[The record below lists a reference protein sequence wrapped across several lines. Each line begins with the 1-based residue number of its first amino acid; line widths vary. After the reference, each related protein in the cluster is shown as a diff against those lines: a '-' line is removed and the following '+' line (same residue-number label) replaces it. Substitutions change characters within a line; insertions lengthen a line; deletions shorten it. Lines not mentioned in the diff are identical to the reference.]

1 MLFRAK
7 KDYTFLIVFLFVLLL
22 YSGISLFTIIYEDDY
37 SVIWVFL
44 IVLTFLALL
53 FISIYKTTYFRLDQH
68 NLFCKSLVF
77 KKEIPYSSIRKVE
90 KQQGI
95 YAGVKFSTAWKGIIV
110 HYNKYDELL
119 ISPENEE
126 IFIAKIHERI
136 EGSSTL

>member
-68 NLFCKSLVF
+68 NLFCKSLIF
-77 KKEIPYSSIRKVE
+77 KKEIPYSSIKKVE

-95 YAGVKFSTAWKGIIV
+95 YAGIKFSTAWKGIIV

-126 IFIAKIHERI
+126 IFIVKIQERI
-136 EGSSTL
+136 EGSKTL

>member
-126 IFIAKIHERI
+126 LFIAKIHERI
-136 EGSSTL
+136 EGSKTL

>member
-7 KDYTFLIVFLFVLLL
+7 KDHTFLIVFLFVLLL

-68 NLFCKSLVF
+68 NLFCKSLIF

>member
-68 NLFCKSLVF
+68 NLFCKSLIF

>member
-22 YSGISLFTIIYEDDY
+22 YSGISLFTIIYEDDC

-68 NLFCKSLVF
+68 NLFCKSLIF
-77 KKEIPYSSIRKVE
+77 KKEIPYSSIKKVE

-126 IFIAKIHERI
+126 IFIVKIQERI
-136 EGSSTL
+136 EGSKTL

>member
-68 NLFCKSLVF
+68 NLFCKSLIF

-126 IFIAKIHERI
+126 IFIVKIQERI
-136 EGSSTL
+136 EGSKTL

>member
-22 YSGISLFTIIYEDDY
+22 YSGISLFTIIYEDDC

-68 NLFCKSLVF
+68 NLFCKSLIF
-77 KKEIPYSSIRKVE
+77 KKEIPYSSIKKVE

-95 YAGVKFSTAWKGIIV
+95 YAGIKFSTAWKGIIV

-126 IFIAKIHERI
+126 IFIAKIQERI
-136 EGSSTL
+136 EGSKTL

>member
-22 YSGISLFTIIYEDDY
+22 YSGIGLFTIIYEDDY

-68 NLFCKSLVF
+68 NLFCKSLIF

>member
-53 FISIYKTTYFRLDQH
+53 FISIYKTTYFRLDKH
-68 NLFCKSLVF
+68 NLFCKSLIF
-77 KKEIPYSSIRKVE
+77 KKEIPYSAIKKVE

>member
-1 MLFRAK
+1 MLYRAK

-22 YSGISLFTIIYEDDY
+22 YSGISLFTIIYEDDC

-68 NLFCKSLVF
+68 NLFCKSLIF
-77 KKEIPYSSIRKVE
+77 KKEIPYSSIKKVE

-126 IFIAKIHERI
+126 IFIVKIQERI
-136 EGSSTL
+136 EGSKTL

>member
-53 FISIYKTTYFRLDQH
+53 FISIYKTTYFSLDQH
-68 NLFCKSLVF
+68 NLFCKSLIF

-110 HYNKYDELL
+110 HYDKYDELL

-126 IFIAKIHERI
+126 FFISKIQERI
-136 EGSSTL
+136 EGSRTL

>member
-44 IVLTFLALL
+44 IILTFLALL

-68 NLFCKSLVF
+68 NLFCKSLIF
-77 KKEIPYSSIRKVE
+77 KKEIPYSSIKKVE

-95 YAGVKFSTAWKGIIV
+95 YVGIKFSTAWKGIIV

-126 IFIAKIHERI
+126 IFIVKIQERI
-136 EGSSTL
+136 EGSKTL

>member
-22 YSGISLFTIIYEDDY
+22 YSGISLFTIIYEDDC

-68 NLFCKSLVF
+68 NLFCKSLIF
-77 KKEIPYSSIRKVE
+77 KKEIPYYSIKKVE

-126 IFIAKIHERI
+126 IFIVKIQERI
-136 EGSSTL
+136 EGSQTL

>member
-53 FISIYKTTYFRLDQH
+53 FISIYKTTYLRLDRH

-95 YAGVKFSTAWKGIIV
+95 YVGIKFSTAWKGIIV

-126 IFIAKIHERI
+126 IFIAKMHERI
-136 EGSSTL
+136 EGISTL

>member
-68 NLFCKSLVF
+68 NLFCKSLIF

-110 HYNKYDELL
+110 HYDKYDELL

-126 IFIAKIHERI
+126 FFISKIHERI

>member
-22 YSGISLFTIIYEDDY
+22 YSGISLFTIIYEDDC

-44 IVLTFLALL
+44 IVLTLLALL

-68 NLFCKSLVF
+68 NLFCKSLIF
-77 KKEIPYSSIRKVE
+77 KKEIPYSSIKKVE

-95 YAGVKFSTAWKGIIV
+95 YAGIKFSTEWKGIIV

-126 IFIAKIHERI
+126 IFIVKIQERI
-136 EGSSTL
+136 EGSKTL

>member
-68 NLFCKSLVF
+68 NLFCKSLIF
-77 KKEIPYSSIRKVE
+77 KKEIPYSAIKKVE

-126 IFIAKIHERI
+126 IFIVKIQERI
-136 EGSSTL
+136 EGSKTL

>member
-68 NLFCKSLVF
+68 NLFCKSLIF
-77 KKEIPYSSIRKVE
+77 KKEIPYSAIKKVE

-136 EGSSTL
+136 EVSSTL

>member
-68 NLFCKSLVF
+68 NLFCKSLIF
-77 KKEIPYSSIRKVE
+77 KKEIPYSAIKKVE

>member
-68 NLFCKSLVF
+68 NLFCKSLIF
-77 KKEIPYSSIRKVE
+77 KKEIPYSSIKKVE

-95 YAGVKFSTAWKGIIV
+95 YAGIKFSTAWKGIIV

-126 IFIAKIHERI
+126 IFIAKIQERI
-136 EGSSTL
+136 EGSKTL

>member
-1 MLFRAK
+1 MLYRAK

-68 NLFCKSLVF
+68 NLFCKSLIF
-77 KKEIPYSSIRKVE
+77 KKEIPYSAIKKVE

-126 IFIAKIHERI
+126 IFIVKIQERI
-136 EGSSTL
+136 EGSKTL

>member
-68 NLFCKSLVF
+68 NLFCKSLIF

-136 EGSSTL
+136 EVSSTL

>member
-53 FISIYKTTYFRLDQH
+53 FISIYKTTYFRLEDEI
-68 NLFCKSLVF
+68 LFCRSLFFTKRV
-77 KKEIPYSSIRKVE
+77 PYSSIRKVE
-90 KQQGI
+90 KQKGI
-95 YAGVKFSTAWKGIIV
+95 YAGIKFSTAWKGLVV
-110 HYNKYDELL
+110 HYNKYDEIL

-126 IFIAKIHERI
+126 LFIEKLNERI
-136 EGSSTL
+136 QLSQLK

>member
-22 YSGISLFTIIYEDDY
+22 YSGISLFTIIYEDDC

-44 IVLTFLALL
+44 IVLTLLALL

-68 NLFCKSLVF
+68 NLFCKSLIF
-77 KKEIPYSSIRKVE
+77 KKEIPYSSIKKVE

-126 IFIAKIHERI
+126 IFIVKIQERI
-136 EGSSTL
+136 EGSKTL

>member
-1 MLFRAK
+1 MLYRAK

-68 NLFCKSLVF
+68 NLFCKSLIF

-126 IFIAKIHERI
+126 IFIVKIQERI
-136 EGSSTL
+136 EGSKTL

>member
-68 NLFCKSLVF
+68 NLFCKSLIF
-77 KKEIPYSSIRKVE
+77 KKEIPYSAIKKVE

-110 HYNKYDELL
+110 HYNKYGELL

-126 IFIAKIHERI
+126 IFIVKIQERI
-136 EGSSTL
+136 EGSKTL

>member
-22 YSGISLFTIIYEDDY
+22 YSGISLFTIIYEDDC

-68 NLFCKSLVF
+68 NLFCKSLIF
-77 KKEIPYSSIRKVE
+77 KKEIPYSSIKKVE

-136 EGSSTL
+136 EGSSTY

>member
-22 YSGISLFTIIYEDDY
+22 YSGISLFTIIYEDDC

-95 YAGVKFSTAWKGIIV
+95 YVGIKFSTAWKGIIV
-110 HYNKYDELL
+110 YYNKYDKLL

-136 EGSSTL
+136 EGSSTY

>member
-7 KDYTFLIVFLFVLLL
+7 KDHTFLIVFLFVLLL

-44 IVLTFLALL
+44 IILTFLALL

-68 NLFCKSLVF
+68 NLFCKSLIF
-77 KKEIPYSSIRKVE
+77 KKEIPYSSIKKVE

-95 YAGVKFSTAWKGIIV
+95 YVGIKFSTAWKGIIV

-126 IFIAKIHERI
+126 IFIVKIQERI
-136 EGSSTL
+136 EGSKTL

>member
-22 YSGISLFTIIYEDDY
+22 YSGISLFTIIYEDYY

-68 NLFCKSLVF
+68 NLFCKSLIF
-77 KKEIPYSSIRKVE
+77 KKEIPYSSIKKVE

-126 IFIAKIHERI
+126 IFIVKIQERI
-136 EGSSTL
+136 EGSKTL

>member
-7 KDYTFLIVFLFVLLL
+7 KDYKFLIVFLFVFLL
-22 YSGISLFTIIYEDDY
+22 YSGISIFTIIYEDDY
-37 SVIWVFL
+37 SVVWVFL
-44 IVLTFLALL
+44 GVLMFLVLL

-68 NLFCKSLVF
+68 NLFCKSLIF

-110 HYNKYDELL
+110 HYDKYDELL

-126 IFIAKIHERI
+126 FFISKIQERI
-136 EGSSTL
+136 EGSRTL

>member
-1 MLFRAK
+1 MLYRAK

-22 YSGISLFTIIYEDDY
+22 YSGISLFTIIYEDDC

-68 NLFCKSLVF
+68 NLFCKSLIF

-126 IFIAKIHERI
+126 IFIVKIQERI
-136 EGSSTL
+136 EGSKTL

>member
-68 NLFCKSLVF
+68 NLFCKSLIF

-126 IFIAKIHERI
+126 IFIAKMHERI
-136 EGSSTL
+136 EGISTL